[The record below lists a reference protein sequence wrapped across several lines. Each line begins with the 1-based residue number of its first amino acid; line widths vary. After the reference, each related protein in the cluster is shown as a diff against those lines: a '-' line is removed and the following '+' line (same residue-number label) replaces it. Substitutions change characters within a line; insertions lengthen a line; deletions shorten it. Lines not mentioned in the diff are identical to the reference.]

1 MKKVISGAATL
12 ITGSIIFLST
22 FVAASNMQIL
32 DGWNLEY
39 GQFWKGMIEAKL
51 IPVLVISIIVMC
63 VGLTVMIW
71 GYKNKPE

>member
-12 ITGSIIFLST
+12 ITGSLIFLST

-39 GQFWKGMIEAKL
+39 GQFWKGMVEAKL
-51 IPVLVISIIVMC
+51 IPVLVISIFVM
-63 VGLTVMIW
+63 LTGIAILVW
-71 GYKNKPE
+71 GNMRKSD